1 MSFLGWLSSSLRRR
15 PGEHPGSTLKT
26 YRETNSF
33 RIYRRCNGRSCSHVV
48 VEYNILHRA
57 DVRYRYEV
65 SGRQYESDV
74 FTFGVPHSFDKRADA
89 ETEIATYAVGRHV
102 SVRYDPSSPETSCI
116 NPGTVPEQF
125 AVLAWMSGACL
136 VAGLV
141 SIISGSLTLKR
152 AT

>member
-1 MSFLGWLSSSLRRR
+1 MGAAVLMWWWNTTNRIRASAEW
-15 PGEHPGSTLKT
+15 PAVDGEIIHSEIVRDST
-26 YRETNSF
+26 RN
-33 RIYRRCNGRSCSHVV
+33 RGGN
-48 VEYNILHRA
+48 YNILHRA

-74 FTFGVPHSFDKRADA
+74 FTFGIPHSFDKRADA

-125 AVLAWMSGACL
+125 AVLAWMSGAFL